1 MSICTKIAA
10 LAVAGFAVG
19 AVPAMAQDEMA
30 HVKPATEYVKK
41 HVEAWLSDPVVI
53 KAVEASNKAHA
64 RLMQT
69 EIDQLD
75 KDWVAKKPELLDSTM
90 KNPLAAFLTKKKEA
104 SGGVITEA
112 FVMDDRGLNV
122 GQTDG
127 TSDFWQ
133 ADEAKWQK
141 SYGAG
146 SGSIF
151 VDKAEDDGG
160 KKISQ
165 VSVTISDKGKA
176 IGAITLGIDV
186 GKLK

>member
-1 MSICTKIAA
+1 MQFRTRIAA
-10 LAVAGFAVG
+10 VAALGCLLGGGLAVA
-19 AVPAMAQDEMA
+19 QDEAA
-30 HVKPATEYVKK
+30 HVAPATAYVKK
-41 HVEAWLSDPVVI
+41 NVLPWLGDPVVV
-53 KAVEASNKAHA
+53 KAVLASNKEHA

-69 EIDQLD
+69 DIDKLD
-75 KDWVAKKPELLDSTM
+75 ADWKAKDQKLLDSTM

-127 TSDFWQ
+127 TSDMWQ

-141 SYGAG
+141 TYPVGPAT
-146 SGSIF
+146 IF
-151 VDKAEDDGG
+151 VDKVEEDGG
-160 KKISQ
+160 KKIAQ
-165 VSVTISDKGKA
+165 VSVTISDKDTP

-186 GKLK
+186 DKLK

>member
-1 MSICTKIAA
+1 MSIRIKIAA
-10 LAVAGFAVG
+10 LVAAGFAMG

-30 HVKPATEYVKK
+30 HVKPASEYVKK
-41 HVEAWLSDPVVI
+41 HVEPWLSDPVVI
-53 KAVEASNKAHA
+53 KAVLDSNKAHA
-64 RLMQT
+64 RLMQG

-75 KDWVAKKPELLDSTM
+75 KDWAAKKPELVDSTT

-122 GQTDG
+122 GQTDP

-146 SGSIF
+146 PDAIF
-151 VDKAEDDGG
+151 VDKVEDDGG

-165 VSVTISDKGKA
+165 VSLTISDKGKA